1 MWSYINV
8 ITFLTLHTFS
18 LTWFAAVVCTQ
29 RGKMPIHK
37 TCGIKNPYPILL
49 VTAILLITGEVLHAW
64 LLQRDSINWHFG
76 KLIPRGFSRIWPQ
89 FIYREVSIVALLA
102 LLWWL
107 EVSNLLPDFSS
118 QKRKRLYL
126 DFLSLQSTGL
136 KVVTLSGRGPEI
148 GKKFFFV
155 VVFSLRDM
163 EKAKP
168 VFGIFNFCPDI
179 GFGFCCP
186 CHARCFSWWFR
197 K

>member
-89 FIYREVSIVALLA
+89 FICREVSIVA

-118 QKRKRLYL
+118 QKRKRLHISRLPIIAKYR
-126 DFLSLQSTGL
+126 FE
-136 KVVTLSGRGPEI
+136 GRYIKWKGAGNWKEI
-148 GKKFFFV
+148 LLRGRFFTYGYGESKTCIWHF
-155 VVFSLRDM
+155 
-163 EKAKP
+163 
-168 VFGIFNFCPDI
+168 
-179 GFGFCCP
+179 
-186 CHARCFSWWFR
+186 
-197 K
+197 